1 MRDEGHRAPTISDLL
16 KAANIGKGLFYHN
29 FSSKHDLGLPAV
41 DNLAKDW
48 RNNSLG
54 IFWTIPATP
63 LPS

>member
-1 MRDEGHRAPTISDLL
+1 M